1 MIVSIVQASNQSSGN
16 KIHPPDK
23 LFLLRQGRGSDGVAR
38 KIFLSSL
45 LIQCSFNYR
54 GMQNLGFAFSL
65 LPLARRLAGD
75 EERLAAFLTR
85 HLQLFNTHPYLSA
98 PIIGSVARMEED
110 NIEADMTG
118 AAAVKLKNALMG
130 PYAALGDSF
139 FWGAMKPLA
148 AVFGVLLALQGYLL
162 APSALLLLYNP
173 GHLWVRVRGFIEG
186 YRRGKEGIDFIRYM
200 ELPWLTE
207 RIRWLS
213 LSGLGAIAAL
223 ISHSL
228 YTPSLGRPAEF
239 LTPVAILSLIIL
251 CYWGIR
257 NGISQ
262 VKIIYGMFAISC
274 VLSF

>member
-1 MIVSIVQASNQSSGN
+1 MSIVQVSNQPADDE
-16 KIHPPDK
+16 IHPPEK
-23 LFLLRQGRGSDGVAR
+23 ISLFRQARVNAGVAR

-45 LIQCSFNYR
+45 LIQSSFNYR

-75 EERLAAFLTR
+75 EVRLAALLTR

-110 NIEADMTG
+110 NTG
-118 AAAVKLKNALMG
+118 AAAVNLKNALMG

-139 FWGAMKPLA
+139 FWGALKPLA
-148 AVFGVLLALQGYLL
+148 AVFGVLLALQEYLL
-162 APSALLLLYNP
+162 APLALLLLYNP
-173 GHLWVRVRGFIEG
+173 GHFWVRVRGFVEG
-186 YRRGKEGIDFIRYM
+186 YRRGKEGIDFIRYL
-200 ELPWLTE
+200 ELPWLTG

-213 LSGLGAIAAL
+213 LLGLGAIAAL
-223 ISHSL
+223 ISHSVH
-228 YTPSLGRPAEF
+228 TPSLGRPAEF
-239 LTPVAILSLIIL
+239 LAPVAILSLIIL

-262 VKIIYGMFAISC
+262 VKIIYGMFIISFM
-274 VLSF
+274 LSY